1 MNINLKVYRVTAA
14 AVFFSLLGLALGV
27 WQLDRAAQKEAL
39 QAAMQAQAGKPPLDN
54 VQVMVLAGQGR
65 MHERGVLYHPVR
77 LSGRWLSDQ
86 TVYLDNRQMEAKVG
100 FFVLTPL
107 RLEPQGQVVMVQ
119 RGWVPRNF
127 QQREQVPEVQTPTGL
142 VLVEGDIALAPS
154 KLYAPGA
161 PGEGPIRQNL
171 DLDQYRIET
180 GLPIEAFTVR
190 ESGPPS
196 QGMRRQW
203 PVINF
208 GIEKHYGYAFQWFA
222 LSLLI
227 AGLYLWFQFF
237 RRPAV
242 NAQDL
247 ANHGTQ

>member
-1 MNINLKVYRVTAA
+1 LNRDPKFYRVTVA
-14 AVFFSLLGLALGV
+14 AVFFSLLGVALGF

-39 QAAMQAQAGKPPLDN
+39 QASMHAQAGKAPFAN
-54 VQVMVLAGQGR
+54 AEVMELAAKGR
-65 MHERGVLYHPVR
+65 MQESGVLYHPVR
-77 LSGRWLSDQ
+77 LTGSWLADH
-86 TVYLDNRQMEAKVG
+86 TVYLDNRQMDAKVG

-107 RLEPQGQVVMVQ
+107 RLEPQGHVVMVQ

-127 QQREQVPEVQTPTGL
+127 EQREQLPPVQTPVG
-142 VLVEGDIALAPS
+142 VVAVDGDIALAPS

-161 PGEGPIRQNL
+161 PSEGPIRQNL
-171 DLDQYRIET
+171 DLDQYRGQT
-180 GLPIEAFTVR
+180 GLPLQAFTVR

-196 QGMRRQW
+196 QGLRRQW
-203 PVINF
+203 PVVNF

-242 NAQDL
+242 TSQDI
-247 ANHGTQ
+247 ANHGSN

>member
-1 MNINLKVYRVTAA
+1 MNRDPTFYRVTAA
-14 AVFFSLLGLALGV
+14 AIFFSLLGLALGI

-39 QAAMQAQAGKPPLDN
+39 QAAMHAQAGKSPLDN
-54 VQVMVLAGQGR
+54 AQVLSLAAQGR
-65 MHERGVLYHPVR
+65 MQESGVLYHPAHLKGV
-77 LSGRWLSDQ
+77 WLPDH
-86 TVYLDNRQMEAKVG
+86 TVYLDNRQMDAKVG
-100 FFVLTPL
+100 FFVFTPL
-107 RLEPQGQVVMVQ
+107 RLEPQGQVLMVQ

-127 QQREQVPEVQTPTGL
+127 QAREQLPEVHTPAGA
-142 VLVEGDIALAPS
+142 VAVNGDIALAPS

-171 DLDQYRIET
+171 DLEQYRSQT
-180 GLPIEAFTVR
+180 GLPLEAFTVR

-196 QGMRRQW
+196 QGLRRQW
-203 PVINF
+203 PVVNF

-237 RRPAV
+237 RRPA
-242 NAQDL
+242 ATSRDI
-247 ANHGTQ
+247 ANHGPH

>member
-127 QQREQVPEVQTPTGL
+127 QQREQVPEVQTPAGL

>member
-1 MNINLKVYRVTAA
+1 MNRDPKFYRVTAA
-14 AVFFSLLGLALGV
+14 AVFFSLLGLALGF

-39 QAAMQAQAGKPPLDN
+39 QAAMHAQAGKVPWDN
-54 VQVMVLAGQGR
+54 AEVIALAAQGR
-65 MHERGVLYHPVR
+65 MQESGVLYHPVR
-77 LSGRWLSDQ
+77 LEGTWLPAH
-86 TVYLDNRQMEAKVG
+86 TVYLDNRQMDAKVG

-107 RLEPQGQVVMVQ
+107 RLEPQGQLLVVQ
-119 RGWVPRNF
+119 RGWIPRNF
-127 QQREQVPEVQTPTGL
+127 EQRAQLPEVQTPAGL
-142 VLVEGDIALAPS
+142 VTVDGDIALVPS

-171 DLDQYRIET
+171 DLDQYRSQT
-180 GLPIEAFTVR
+180 GLPLEAFTVR

-196 QGMRRQW
+196 QGLRRQW

-222 LSLLI
+222 LSLLV

-237 RRPAV
+237 RRPA
-242 NAQDL
+242 ATSRDI
-247 ANHGTQ
+247 ANHGPH

>member
-1 MNINLKVYRVTAA
+1 MIRDPKFYRVSAA
-14 AVFFSLLGLALGV
+14 AFFFSILGLALGF
-27 WQLDRAAQKEAL
+27 WQLNRAAQKEGL
-39 QAAMQAQAGKPPLDN
+39 QAAMQAQAGKTPLDN
-54 VQVMVLAGQGR
+54 AQVLALAAQNR
-65 MHERGVLYHPVR
+65 MQERGVLYHPVR
-77 LSGRWLSDQ
+77 LAGTWLPAH

-107 RLEPQGQVVMVQ
+107 RLEPQGQVLVVQ

-127 QQREQVPEVQTPTGL
+127 EQREQLPEVQTPSGL
-142 VLVEGDIALAPS
+142 VSVDGDIALAPS

-171 DLDQYRIET
+171 DLDQYRSQT
-180 GLPIEAFTVR
+180 GLPLEAFTVR

-196 QGMRRQW
+196 QGLKRQW

-222 LSLLI
+222 LSVLI
-227 AGLYLWFQFF
+227 AALYLWFQFF

-242 NAQDL
+242 VPPDIS
-247 ANHGTQ
+247 NHGPK

>member
-1 MNINLKVYRVTAA
+1 MNINLKVYRVPAA
-14 AVFFSLLGLALGV
+14 AVFFSLLGLVLGV

-127 QQREQVPEVQTPTGL
+127 QQREQVPEVQTPVGL

-171 DLDQYRIET
+171 DLDQYRSQT

-247 ANHGTQ
+247 ANDGTQ

>member
-127 QQREQVPEVQTPTGL
+127 QQREQVPEVQTPAGL

-247 ANHGTQ
+247 ANDGTQ

>member
-54 VQVMVLAGQGR
+54 AQVMVLAGQGR

-127 QQREQVPEVQTPTGL
+127 QQREQVPEVQTPAGL